1 MQYMLPN
8 TSTAGPNYLAL
19 KFLPTD
25 PNDGSTVVR
34 LSGGLLEIYQGQFS
48 QQDAGATSE
57 WIWVYI
63 HFIVDPNTLAVTA
76 VGSDTGNS
84 ALQVCNIDPSE
95 PYLDLAKVVG
105 THEQTSGATFCP
117 IALNAVPLP

>member
-1 MQYMLPN
+1 MQYMLPD
-8 TSTAGPNYLAL
+8 TSTTGPNYLAL

-34 LSGGLLEIYQGQFS
+34 LSGGLLETYQDQFS
-48 QQDAGATSE
+48 QEDVEATSE

-84 ALQVCNIDPSE
+84 ACRSAILVRRSRIWIWRKLLGHVGILQGLLSI
-95 PYLDLAKVVG
+95 
-105 THEQTSGATFCP
+105 
-117 IALNAVPLP
+117 PLL